1 MSWRNYRGIILAAG
15 LLLTGCRSA
24 IMDQNG
30 PAPVLLPH
38 TQVVAL
44 TQKPAGDDGKPLV
57 DPAGS
62 EEDASPSPAAGT
74 ALPQAAQYVPIE
86 KLTPLVGSPGVVVCE
101 PVADGA
107 DAATAAFGAGCGRWL
122 HLTVGGQAEL
132 GQTPLL
138 SSVVRAQTELGRTDL
153 RLSPAEADK
162 MYGILGITHV
172 AVGRISGSAARCT
185 LTYQLYAVPGYRA
198 VGAPVQTTGTE
209 AQTLAQLPRMAR
221 TLAAE
226 LGVAKPRIPNAVNGG
241 PEDMALLG
249 TLSWFPGDAATP
261 AQVEHL
267 RSLATRLPLAGVL
280 LFSAATPG
288 SSYAQDARQTQTLLA
303 QQPDNPLVWSLVA
316 RGAPAQIAPRQAQLA
331 RNLQRFPRSYL
342 FAATQTWLQRSLG
355 HPGPEMQWAE
365 RTVQYAPHNPDAWLT
380 LGWTVAQA
388 GDDLRQGRVASE
400 ITPQE
405 WTFLRSVYPQWL
417 AAVSRSARLDPL
429 YALAW
434 ERVAPAAT
442 FAGNMTLA
450 DHAFWRSVQLQ
461 PDEPEAYSWGLQM
474 YQPKWTDAPDAP
486 DKLRKTADLLATTHF
501 STIPKSLEAVSY
513 LKGDETEG
521 HPFRPLLQS
530 LCASVLTQTQQ
541 QIARNPGDAQA
552 HYDQAY
558 LLDSAGRKS
567 EAVIEYKNVLL
578 LRPGDYDTLWR
589 LARLYDDQHRT
600 AEAITEYQKILGR
613 HPSDASIHRK
623 LGRDFKA
630 AGRFPEAEG
639 ELKRALSL
647 TPNDGEAH
655 FDLGQVYLEEKHR
668 PEAIGELQAAIKYR
682 PDFPEA
688 YQQLCS
694 LLDEQGQYDASI
706 AAGLHAV
713 RINPQDNIT
722 MDNIADD
729 YLNKRAWTTSIRASE
744 AALRVNP
751 QDGLAHLNLGEAYN
765 GAGDRVKAR
774 AEWQQTLALDSG
786 EFAKDARA
794 NLTKYP

>member
-198 VGAPVQTTGTE
+198 VGPPVQAGGTS
-209 AQTLAQLPRMAR
+209 AQALAQLPRMAR
-221 TLAAE
+221 MLAAR
-226 LGVAKPRIPNAVNGG
+226 LGVAQPRVPSAVNGG

-249 TLSWFPGDAATP
+249 TLSWFPGDAVTP

-303 QQPDNPLVWSLVA
+303 QQPDNPLIWSLVA

-388 GDDLRQGRVASE
+388 GQTLRKCRLASE
-400 ITPQE
+400 MTAAE
-405 WTFLRSVYPQWL
+405 WQFLNAVYPQWL
-417 AAVSRSARLDPL
+417 AAVARSARLDPS
-429 YALAW
+429 YGVAW
-434 ERVAPAAT
+434 QRVAEAAT
-442 FAGNMTLA
+442 FAGNGPLA

-461 PDEPEAYSWGLQM
+461 PDEPEAYSWGLEM

-486 DKLRKTADLLATTHF
+486 AKLRKTAEMLATTHF
-501 STIPKSLEAVSY
+501 STVAKSVEAVSY
-513 LKGDETEG
+513 LKAQETEA
-521 HPFRPLLQS
+521 HPYRDLIRS
-530 LCASVLTQTQQ
+530 SCASILTQTQQ
-541 QIARNPGDAQA
+541 QIARNPGNAQA

-567 EAVIEYKNVLL
+567 EALAEYKNVLL
-578 LRPGDYDTLWR
+578 LRPGDYDTQWH
-589 LARLYDDQHRT
+589 LAHLYDDQHRM
-600 AEAITEYQKILGR
+600 AEAITAYQALLRIRADDEAVHYALGW
-613 HPSDASIHRK
+613 D
-623 LGRDFKA
+623 LKA
-630 AGRFPEAEG
+630 AGRFPEAEA
-639 ELKRALSL
+639 EMKRALRLAPSY
-647 TPNDGEAH
+647 TEAH
-655 FDLGQVYLEEKHR
+655 FGLGYVYLEEKR
-668 PEAIGELQAAIKYR
+668 PQEAVPELQTAARLR
-682 PDFPEA
+682 PSLVQA
-688 YQQLCS
+688 NQQLCI
-694 LLDEQGQYDASI
+694 LLDQQGRYDASI
-706 AAGLHAV
+706 AAGVQALRYA
-713 RINPQDNIT
+713 PTDNIT

-729 YLNKRAWTTSIRASE
+729 YLHKRAWTTSIRASE